1 MGFRGSVQLA
11 LDPLLPFERYA
22 VGGYYSVR
30 GYRENEMV
38 RDNGYALGLE
48 LSLPLKVDPS
58 GRSVLRAGPFADFGR
73 SWSHGRGGLGGDG
86 NLASVGVNVM
96 WSPVDWLRAEFSY
109 GAQLI
114 SVAPV
119 GNLGLQDHGISFR
132 VFARWP

>member
-1 MGFRGSVQLA
+1 
-11 LDPLLPFERYA
+11 LPFERYS
-22 VGGYYSVR
+22 VGGYDSVR

-48 LSLPLKVDPS
+48 LSLPLKTSAD
-58 GRSVLRAGPFADFGR
+58 GRSVWRAGPFVNFGR

-86 NLASVGVNVM
+86 DLASVGLNLM
-96 WSPVDWLRAEFSY
+96 WSPVAWLRTEFSY

-114 SVAPV
+114 DVDPV
-119 GNLGLQDHGISFR
+119 GDQGLQDHGVSFR